1 MFKQALAICRKDF
14 NSEIRT
20 RYSLNGL
27 AMFIIVVISIIK
39 FSLGEEKLSSELHAG
54 LLWIII
60 FFANSNGLSR
70 VFVAEEDR
78 GTSFVLKLT
87 ANSKSVLLGKLI
99 FNTLLSFLIN
109 FFVVFLFIVT
119 MDLKINSFGLFVLTV
134 VLGNLGLSGVMTIIA
149 ALISKSSSKGTL
161 YPVLSFPL
169 LLPLMLTTINATWL
183 AIEGTDAGQL
193 FGELQIMLS
202 YSVVIITASFLLFD
216 LIWND

>member
-1 MFKQALAICRKDF
+1 MFKQAIAICRKDF
-14 NSEIRT
+14 HSELRT
-20 RYSLNGL
+20 RYSINGL

-119 MDLKINSFGLFVLTV
+119 MDLQINSFGLFVLTV
-134 VLGNLGLSGVMTIIA
+134 ILGN
-149 ALISKSSSKGTL
+149 
-161 YPVLSFPL
+161 
-169 LLPLMLTTINATWL
+169 
-183 AIEGTDAGQL
+183 
-193 FGELQIMLS
+193 
-202 YSVVIITASFLLFD
+202 
-216 LIWND
+216 

>member
-1 MFKQALAICRKDF
+1 MFKQAIAICRKDF
-14 NSEIRT
+14 HSEIRT
-20 RYSLNGL
+20 RYSINGL

-39 FSLGEEKLSSELHAG
+39 FSLGEEKLSNELHAG

-60 FFANSNGLSR
+60 FFANSSGLSR

-99 FNTLLSFLIN
+99 FNTGLSFIIN
-109 FFVVFLFIVT
+109 TFVVFLFLVT
-119 MDLKINSFGLFVLTV
+119 MDFTINSFGLFLLTIF
-134 VLGNLGLSGVMTIIA
+134 LGNLGLSAVMTIIA

-169 LLPLMLTTINATWL
+169 LLPLMLTAINATWL
-183 AIEGTDAGQL
+183 SIEGTSAGEL
-193 FGELQIMLS
+193 FGEIQIMVS

-216 LIWND
+216 LVWND